1 MGIFSRRQTAAIR
14 ATAGNCTASVAAG
27 GLAPFLSAVG
37 VGRERAMAIPTIS
50 RSRDLLASII
60 AECSIE
66 KYSTVWDSELEE
78 IVEIPLQPEQWQW
91 TPDARTTRSQF
102 LAWLFDDLFFYGK
115 AALYVTSR
123 FSTGFPASFQW
134 LPWEYMS
141 LQAPVWAGNMP
152 IGPITQIMWNGTE
165 LAERDVVFF
174 WSPIQGVLHTGRTAI
189 CTAEKLDTAAQRFA
203 SSPVAMGWLSQTGG
217 EPLSS
222 DELQDLADGWVAARD
237 TNSIAALNEFVK
249 WNESTISPDRMQLI
263 ESRQHQALEL
273 ARVCNISPFLV
284 GAPSSSGMT
293 YQNAQQAA
301 EQLQHDAQPF
311 LSCIEQTLSGNTV
324 TPRGQIVRLRR
335 LIVDHAETP
344 APSPEVQPV

>member
-1 MGIFSRRQTAAIR
+1 MGLFSRKREPDVR
-14 ATAGNCTASVAAG
+14 ATTSGCCTASVAAG
-27 GLAPFLSAVG
+27 GLAPFLATVG

-60 AECSIE
+60 ADCSIE
-66 KYSTVWDSELEE
+66 KYSTVWDPAAEE

-91 TPDARTTRSQF
+91 SPDPKTTRAHF

-123 FSTGFPASFQW
+123 FATGFPASFQW
-134 LPWEYMS
+134 LPWEYMNVS
-141 LQAPVWAGNMP
+141 APMWAGNMP
-152 IGPITQIMWNGTE
+152 VGDIEFAYFNGTQ
-165 LAERDVVFF
+165 LPLRDIVWF
-174 WSPIQGVLHTGRTAI
+174 WSPVQGVLHTGRHAI
-189 CTAEKLDTAAQRFA
+189 CTAEKLDGAAQRFA

-217 EPLSS
+217 EPLSA
-222 DELQDLADGWVAARD
+222 DELQDLADGWTAARD
-237 TNSIAALNEFVK
+237 SNAIAALNEFVK

-301 EQLQHDAQPF
+301 AQLEQDAQPF
-311 LSCIEQTLSGNTV
+311 IECIQQTLSGNTV
-324 TPRGQIVRLRR
+324 TPRGQVVRLRR
-335 LIVDHAETP
+335 QMFDSALE
-344 APSPEVQPV
+344 PVPQESSL